1 MLARLTAFLCLL
13 CLAACAGTPAPAPPP
28 AERTLLVS
36 IDGFR
41 ADYLDRPEAAPLKAL
56 AQEGARAAMRASFP
70 TMTFPNHYTLVTGL
84 RPDRHGI
91 VNNSMEDPAHP
102 GLLFKLS
109 DSAVISQPF
118 WWEGGEPI
126 WVTAEKAGVRSAT
139 MFWPGSDFEIKGVRP
154 RDWVKFD
161 MKMPGDAR
169 VDQVLAWLDKPAAER
184 PRFLTLY
191 FDVVDSAGHNF
202 GPDAPETNAAIA
214 QVGRNITRLVDG
226 LKARGLYA
234 STDLVIVADHGMA
247 AISPERVVNV
257 DDFIPADAARMTWSG
272 PFAALE
278 PAPGRKAEVEQGLLG
293 RRGRMECWRKG
304 EIPARFAF
312 GAHPRIPSI
321 FCLADNGWLISSRAQ
336 PTSYLRSKGAH
347 GYAQT
352 EPDMAALF
360 LARGPSFK
368 PGVKLAAFDNV
379 DVQPLLAR
387 SLRIAAPKGDGDL
400 SALQPALR

>member
-1 MLARLTAFLCLL
+1 MLARLTAFLCFL
-13 CLAACAGTPAPAPPP
+13 CLAACAGTQTPAPPP
-28 AERTLLVS
+28 AERILLVS

-41 ADYLDRPEAAPLKAL
+41 ADYLDRPEAAPLRAL
-56 AQEGARAAMRASFP
+56 AKEGASAAMRPSFP
-70 TMTFPNHYTLVTGL
+70 SVTFPNHYTLVTGL
-84 RPDRHGI
+84 APDRHGI

-109 DSAVISQPF
+109 DTAVISQPF

-139 MFWPGSDFEIKGVRP
+139 MFWPGSDFEIKGARP
-154 RDWVKFD
+154 RDWVKYD

-169 VDQVLAWLDKPAAER
+169 VDRVLTWLDKPAAER

-214 QVGRNITRLVDG
+214 QVNGQIARLIDG
-226 LKARGLYA
+226 LKARGLYD

-257 DDFIPADAARMTWSG
+257 DDFIPADAAKLVWSG
-272 PFAALE
+272 PIAALI
-278 PAPGRKAEVEQGLLG
+278 PAPGKQAAIEPLLG
-293 RRGRMECWRKG
+293 RHGRMECWRK
-304 EIPARFAF
+304 ENIPARFRF
-312 GAHPRIPSI
+312 GANPRIPPI
-321 FCLADNGWLISSRAQ
+321 FCLADNGWLISSKAQ
-336 PTSYLRSKGAH
+336 PTTYLRSKGAH
-347 GYAQT
+347 GYDGAAS
-352 EPDMAALF
+352 DMAALF

-368 PGVKLAAFDNV
+368 PGVKLGSFDNV
-379 DVQPLLAR
+379 DVHPLLAR
-387 SLRIAAPKGDGDL
+387 SLRISAPKGDGSLD
-400 SALQPALR
+400 ALRPALR